1 MQTRMR
7 IPVLTIVTL
16 VLAIGTAS
24 AETSTYRGTG
34 YYVASKE
41 LMPLANGG
49 AVIHLE
55 MRTVATIEPSE
66 PGFMFGDCT
75 GMGLLTAKGEFSAD
89 LFCNFEE
96 NAEDG
101 FDFRGKMTVGGTT
114 GKVIGGSGKWKG
126 ATGSGKFRRKFVKGN
141 FVTYEYEL
149 KITTTTQ

>member
-1 MQTRMR
+1 MQIRMR
-7 IPVLTIVTL
+7 IAVLMIVTL
-16 VLAIGTAS
+16 VLAFGTAS
-24 AETSTYRGTG
+24 AETITYRGTG

-49 AVIHLE
+49 AVVQLE

-75 GMGLLTAKGEFSAD
+75 GMGLLTAKGEVSGD
-89 LFCNFEE
+89 IFCNFEE

-101 FDFRGKMTVGGTT
+101 FDIRGKFIAGGATA
-114 GKVIGGSGKWKG
+114 KVIGGSGKWEG

-141 FVTYEYEL
+141 FVTYEYAL